1 MTNTDSDQLFKLSYK
16 ELAIEVTRRCNMQCS
31 HCMRGPAENHT
42 ISKEVIDRLFEE
54 VSVVA
59 RLLLTGGEP
68 FLEPE
73 MMDYIFDAI
82 IKRKIPIEKIDV
94 VTNGTIRDKRIA
106 ESFNKIG
113 KYVADNWS
121 KTLTKKH
128 MRQIVTISISNDSY
142 HMKEDITE
150 TLKFYRGLLNDNCI
164 ILKKNQKDINEVLC
178 LGNAADDSFVLDA
191 GKKYLYKITPYRV
204 LFFND
209 DDGTPLAIDT
219 MIQIGYDGKI
229 LIGEDSS
236 YLQQDKNN
244 YGSILQKH
252 ISTLLA
258 EGAFDEPFTEDEA
271 HMRDTLYTLYK
282 NEDFSDMSKET
293 MQHLLATYEFIYC
306 ARERYHKAY
315 PSLKFEDVVEF
326 AYHDLNV
333 YLREVVG
340 ENFTLFRIDNWKEF
354 TVPVEESKQILDGLS
369 VLHPFQ
375 TMYAK
380 MNIFNKPLEC
390 IPDKV
395 SGERERRG
403 YLIPDGNGISA

>member
-1 MTNTDSDQLFKLSYK
+1 MTDNDQLFKLSYK

-42 ISKEVIDRLFEE
+42 ISKEVVDRLFDE
-54 VSVVA
+54 VSTIGT
-59 RLLLTGGEP
+59 LLLTGGEP

-73 MMDYIFDAI
+73 MIDYIFDAI
-82 IKRKIPIEKIDV
+82 IKRNIPIIRISV

-106 ESFNKIG
+106 DSFNKIG

-121 KTLTKKH
+121 ETLSKKQI
-128 MRQIVTISISNDSY
+128 RQIVSISISNDSY
-142 HMKEDITE
+142 HMKDNIME

-164 ILKKNQKDINEVLC
+164 ILRKNQKDITSVLY
-178 LGNAADDSFVLDA
+178 LGNAADESFVLDE
-191 GKKYLYKITPYRV
+191 GKKYKYNITPYRV
-204 LFFND
+204 AFFND
-209 DDGTPLAIDT
+209 DDGTSLAIDT

-244 YGSILQKH
+244 YGNILQKH
-252 ISTLLA
+252 MSTLLA
-258 EGAFDEPFTEDEA
+258 EGAFDEPFTEAEA

-340 ENFTLFRIDNWKEF
+340 TGFMLCRIDDWKEF
-354 TVPVEESKQILDGLS
+354 TVPVEESQQILDGLS
-369 VLHPFQ
+369 ILHPFQ
-375 TMYAK
+375 TLYARTH
-380 MNIFNKPLEC
+380 IFNKPLEC

-395 SGERERRG
+395 SGEREGRG
-403 YLIPDGNGISA
+403 YLIPDKDGFVA

>member
-1 MTNTDSDQLFKLSYK
+1 MTDSDQMFKLSYK

-31 HCMRGPAENHT
+31 HCMRGSAENHT
-42 ISKEVIDRLFEE
+42 ISKEVVDRLFDE

-82 IKRKIPIEKIDV
+82 IKRKIPIEKISV

-121 KTLTKKH
+121 KTLTKKQI
-128 MRQIVTISISNDSY
+128 RQIVTISISNDSY
-142 HMKEDITE
+142 HMKEDIME

-178 LGNAADDSFVLDA
+178 LGNAADESFVLDEK
-191 GKKYLYKITPYRV
+191 KKYMYKITPYRV
-204 LFFND
+204 AFFND
-209 DDGTPLAIDT
+209 DDGKPLAIDT

-236 YLQQDKNN
+236 YLQQDNNN
-244 YGSILQKH
+244 YGNILQKH
-252 ISTLLA
+252 MSTLLA
-258 EGAFDEPFTEDEA
+258 ECAFDEPFTEDEA

-282 NEDFSDMSKET
+282 NEDFTEMSKET
-293 MQHLLATYEFIYC
+293 MQHLLATYEFVYC

-315 PSLKFEDVVEF
+315 PSLKFEDVIEV
-326 AYHDLNV
+326 AYHDMNV
-333 YLREVVG
+333 HLREVVG
-340 ENFTLFRIDNWKEF
+340 TGFMLCRIDDWQEF
-354 TVPVEESKQILDGLS
+354 KVPVKESQQILDGLS
-369 VLHPFQ
+369 ILHPFQ
-375 TMYAK
+375 TLYARTH
-380 MNIFNKPLEC
+380 IFNKPLEC